1 MMMYWWVIV
10 LVILVLGISMF
21 AGKNVNRLKRK
32 QNPMDMLDERFAK
45 GEISKEEYEEKKQVI
60 NSKK

>member
-10 LVILVLGISMF
+10 LVVLFLGIWIYT
-21 AGKNVNRLKRK
+21 GKNGCMLKRK
-32 QNPMDMLDERFAK
+32 QNPMDILDERFVK
-45 GEISKEEYEEKKQVI
+45 GEISKEEYEESKKII